1 MFVVYEVVRY
11 SFISRMPKPNTL
23 RFEVCGVIILGWS
36 FQVRGFK
43 DSGDNSVLQH
53 LKPEPEMECTRN
65 IDVWITKSKL
75 SDGNKYIKIMIRIQI
90 RIVDTLL
97 TANIMRTSLIR
108 LIVLPWCAW
117 IVYGQADWLIFTYQ
131 DDYILVLTI
140 DPIRKLVWISDGLFV
155 WPKTWP
161 ALGWIKAWDFSL
173 PAKTAQSHDQGLI

>member
-1 MFVVYEVVRY
+1 
-11 SFISRMPKPNTL
+11 MPKPITL
-23 RFEVCGVIILGWS
+23 RFEVCGVIILGLS

-43 DSGDNSVLQH
+43 DSGYNSVLQH
-53 LKPEPEMECTRN
+53 LTPEPEMECTRN

-97 TANIMRTSLIR
+97 TANIMRTLLIK

-117 IVYGQADWLIFTYQ
+117 IVYSQADWLIFTYQ

-140 DPIRKLVWISDGLFV
+140 DPIRKLVWILDGLFV
-155 WPKTWP
+155 WTKTWP